1 MCYNAPTPVLLCTRF
16 PTPRK
21 GKAGA
26 TDRRGNL
33 YNLKTLVNLFLSLLL
48 LVFAA
53 WQKGVGDM
61 VGNVAIEFAVHLTI
75 AVGSRVQVRT

>member
-1 MCYNAPTPVLLCTRF
+1 VCYNALTSVLACTRF
-16 PTPRK
+16 PTPHK

-33 YNLKTLVNLFLSLLL
+33 YNLKTLVPLLL
-48 LVFAA
+48 SVLLFVFAA

-61 VGNVAIEFAVHLTI
+61 ASDVAIEFAVHLAI